1 MITPSTRWALRALF
15 SGSRATRA
23 GCSNI
28 QCPLTFDGRSAM
40 LNRKML
46 ALIGIAG
53 FCATAWL
60 SAQKSAQKK
69 LTSDDLVEI
78 QQLYA
83 KYNWTL
89 DAGDAEGYASTFTPD
104 GVFNNNVGH
113 DAIVKFANTFH
124 AGLGAHVHHWNTNLM
139 ILPTADGASGQV
151 YLVLVDFANKPA
163 TIATSATYSDELVKT
178 AQGWRFKKR
187 ATKGDVAPAPAAPK
201 Q

>member
-1 MITPSTRWALRALF
+1 MLRKAFALF
-15 SGSRATRA
+15 AMIVAAGAT
-23 GCSNI
+23 
-28 QCPLTFDGRSAM
+28 LVY
-40 LNRKML
+40 
-46 ALIGIAG
+46 
-53 FCATAWL
+53 
-60 SAQKSAQKK
+60 AQKAAGALTAQ
-69 LTSDDLVEI
+69 DLVDI

-113 DAIVKFANTFH
+113 DAIVKFAEGFH
-124 AGLGAHVHHWNTNLM
+124 AGMGSHVKHWNTNLM
-139 ILPTADGASGQV
+139 ILPTPEGAHGQV

-187 ATKGDVAPAPAAPK
+187 ATKGDVAPVKP